1 VQHKN
6 IQTVK
11 TLLEALPY
19 IQQFR
24 GQTIVI
30 KYGGSAQ
37 TSDELKKSFAR
48 DISLLQLVGI
58 KPIIVHGGGKD
69 ITKTLEKL
77 NITSEFL
84 DGFRVTSAEAL
95 EVVEM
100 VLFGSI
106 NSELVSFLNAHK
118 AKAIGLSGKSG
129 AFVRAKSKG
138 DGQWGYT
145 GEPTEVDG
153 EMINKLL
160 NDNFVPVIA
169 PIADGHESGHPGFNI
184 NADTMASAVAGAVG
198 AKKVLFMT
206 DTSGVLDEEK
216 NLISSLTKSQVLDLI
231 EKGVISGGMIPKV
244 EACLEALDY
253 GVTKAHI
260 IDGRVEHAILLELFT
275 DYGIG
280 TEVSL

>member
-1 VQHKN
+1 MQHKN

-19 IQQFR
+19 IQEFR

-37 TSDELKKSFAR
+37 TSEALKESFAR
-48 DISLLQLVGI
+48 DIALLQLVGI
-58 KPIIVHGGGKD
+58 RPIIVHGGGKD
-69 ITKTLEKL
+69 ISKNLDRLGIE
-77 NITSEFL
+77 SEFI
-84 DGFRVTSAEAL
+84 DGLRVTSAEAL

-100 VLFGSI
+100 TLFGSI

-129 AFVRAKSKG
+129 SFVKAKAKD
-138 DGQWGYT
+138 DGKWGYT
-145 GEPTEVDG
+145 GEPTQVDG
-153 EMINKLL
+153 EMVSKLL
-160 NDNFVPVIA
+160 DDGFVPVIA
-169 PIADGHESGHPGFNI
+169 PIADGTISGHPGFNI
-184 NADTMASAVAGAVG
+184 NADTMASAIAGAVG

-206 DTSGVLDEEK
+206 DTAGVLDGNK
-216 NLISSLTKSQVLDLI
+216 LLISTLSKANVLELI
-231 EKGVISGGMIPKV
+231 SRGVISGGMIPKV

-253 GVTKAHI
+253 GVSKAHI

-280 TEVSL
+280 TEVS

>member
-1 VQHKN
+1 MQHN
-6 IQTVK
+6 IQTIK

-19 IQQFR
+19 IQEFR

-37 TSDELKKSFAR
+37 TSDALKESFAR
-48 DISLLQLVGI
+48 DIALLQHVGI

-69 ITKTLEKL
+69 ITKMLDKL
-77 NITSEFL
+77 AIPSEFV
-84 DGFRVTSAEAL
+84 DGFRVTSKEAL

-129 AFVRAKSKG
+129 SVVKAKAKG
-138 DGQWGYT
+138 DGKWGYT

-153 EMINKLL
+153 DMILKLL
-160 NDNFVPVIA
+160 NDGFIPVIA
-169 PIADGHESGHPGFNI
+169 PIADGFESGHPGFNI
-184 NADTMASAVAGAVG
+184 NADTMASAIAGAVG

-206 DTSGVLDEEK
+206 DTSGVLDDNK
-216 NLISSLTKSQVLDLI
+216 NLISSLTKNGVLDLI
-231 EKGVISGGMIPKV
+231 NSGVISGGMIPKV

-253 GVTKAHI
+253 NVSKAHI

-280 TEVSL
+280 TEVTI

>member
-1 VQHKN
+1 MAHKN
-6 IQTVK
+6 IQIIK

-19 IQQFR
+19 IQEFR
-24 GQTIVI
+24 GRTIVI

-37 TSDELKKSFAR
+37 TSDALKESFAR

-58 KPIIVHGGGKD
+58 RPVIVHGGGKE
-69 ITKTLEKL
+69 ISKNLERLK
-77 NITSEFL
+77 IESEFI
-84 DGFRVTSAEAL
+84 DGLRVTSQEAL

-100 VLFGSI
+100 TLFGSI

-129 AFVRAKSKG
+129 AFLKAKPKDNG
-138 DGQWGYT
+138 KWGYT
-145 GEPTEVDG
+145 GEPTAVDG
-153 EMINKLL
+153 EMISKLL
-160 NDNFVPVIA
+160 DDGFVPVIA
-169 PIADGHESGHPGFNI
+169 PIADGDKSGHPGFNI

-206 DTSGVLDEEK
+206 DTAGVLNSDK
-216 NLISSLTKSQVLDLI
+216 NLISSLTKTGVLELI
-231 EKGVISGGMIPKV
+231 ERGVISGGMIPKV
-244 EACLEALDY
+244 EACLEALNY

-275 DYGIG
+275 EYGIG
-280 TEVSL
+280 TEVA